1 MCRHLGSSFPQ
12 FWRLFW
18 EFFFLFWRMFWEC
31 HVTSCCLQSQVSQFY
46 LRQAVLD
53 DIKRD
58 LSTSTERVEK
68 EEILFFLPLWSI
80 PSSPVWLKS
89 HYLELLKLGNLCKEL
104 YQVTKWQ
111 RLGCLLVKGES
122 SLIPLISAVLIK
134 VSLLSFPP
142 RWLYNGRL
150 LPGFSTSRL
159 ESYFCSVSLLFLLG
173 GKHSID
179 ASLHFSNYI
188 FVLIHF
194 VPLNVLQ
201 SGSTS
206 LFLFQME

>member
-1 MCRHLGSSFPQ
+1 MTWKGIYR
-12 FWRLFW
+12 
-18 EFFFLFWRMFWEC
+18 
-31 HVTSCCLQSQVSQFY
+31 
-46 LRQAVLD
+46 
-53 DIKRD
+53 
-58 LSTSTERVEK
+58 STSTERFGKV
-68 EEILFFLPLWSI
+68 EILFFLPSWSI
-80 PSSPVWLKS
+80 PSSPVWPKS
-89 HYLELLKLGNLCKEL
+89 HYLEILELGNLCKEI
-104 YQVTKWQ
+104 YQVTKWE
-111 RLGCLLVKGES
+111 RLGCLLVKIS
-122 SLIPLISAVLIK
+122 DLSLSPSISAVLIK

-142 RWLYNGRL
+142 RWLYHGRL

-179 ASLHFSNYI
+179 APLQFSNYI

-194 VPLNVLQ
+194 FPLNVLP